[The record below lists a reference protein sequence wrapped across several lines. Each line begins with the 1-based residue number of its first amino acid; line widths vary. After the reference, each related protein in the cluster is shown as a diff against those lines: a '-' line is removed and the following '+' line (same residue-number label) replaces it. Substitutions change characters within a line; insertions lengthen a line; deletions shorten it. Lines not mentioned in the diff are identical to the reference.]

1 VVALSHRR
9 RGPSGFAA
17 GRARPG
23 PSRAVPLRTRLRG
36 VGTAGSRRLRSTT
49 YLRKWLV
56 LGVLVGV
63 IAGLGALVFYNALD
77 LATHLF
83 LRDLAG
89 YQPPTPAGEGG
100 LAGDSHF
107 TRPWAIPLVVGLGG
121 LLSGL
126 IVFNFAP
133 EAEGHGTDAAIAAV
147 HDNPRGVRA
156 RAVVVK
162 IVASAITIGAGGSG
176 GREGPTAQISAGFG
190 SFLSRALNLEPADGR
205 ILVSIGIG
213 SGIGSI
219 FGAPLGGAL
228 LSAEI
233 LYRDDIEVEAIV
245 PGIIAAVVGYTVFSA
260 VQGFAPLFGFASGS
274 YQFLQPLALVWFGL
288 IGILGGLV
296 GLAYAK
302 VFYAT
307 AGAFSGLRIARALKP
322 AIGGVLVGLIALAL
336 PGVLGTGYG
345 WIQKSLGHQLLG
357 LPLWVVLALPAAKIL
372 TTSLSI
378 GSGGSGGIF
387 GPGMV
392 IGAFTGASVWR
403 LLEPIAPDI
412 PHSPAPF
419 VIVGMMAC
427 FGGISRAPLA
437 VMLMT
442 AEMTGSLAVLAPAMV
457 AVGLSTLIV
466 RRADDTIYRSQLA
479 SRADSPAHRLQAGM
493 PLLGSIPVAQVM
505 GAPRVIFDARN
516 SATEAVA
523 KLEREGLPG
532 APVVDENGVF
542 IGTVNARALQE
553 TSLPVDPDSELES
566 DHGPEVGRLADPTAP
581 TVLGT
586 DRLTTALE
594 ALMNAGTNW
603 IPVVDED
610 RRVIG
615 ILSTSA
621 VVRGYREGLA
631 AGLRQVSHIAPHAI
645 SLDVRVAPGS
655 PSAGHTLAELALP
668 PGTIVMSLQ
677 RGSDQLLPRGDTV
690 IESGDTLGVL
700 TREVDLE
707 HVRRT
712 FSASPED
719 SPEQS

>member
-1 VVALSHRR
+1 
-9 RGPSGFAA
+9 
-17 GRARPG
+17 
-23 PSRAVPLRTRLRG
+23 
-36 VGTAGSRRLRSTT
+36 
-49 YLRKWLV
+49 
-56 LGVLVGV
+56 
-63 IAGLGALVFYNALD
+63 
-77 LATHLF
+77 
-83 LRDLAG
+83 
-89 YQPPTPAGEGG
+89 
-100 LAGDSHF
+100 
-107 TRPWAIPLVVGLGG
+107 
-121 LLSGL
+121 
-126 IVFNFAP
+126 
-133 EAEGHGTDAAIAAV
+133 
-147 HDNPRGVRA
+147 
-156 RAVVVK
+156 
-162 IVASAITIGAGGSG
+162 
-176 GREGPTAQISAGFG
+176 GFG
-190 SFLSRALNLEPADGR
+190 SFLARVLNLGPADGR

-274 YQFLQPLALVWFGL
+274 YQFLHPLALVWFAL

-479 SRADSPAHRLQAGM
+479 NRADSPAHRLQAGM
-493 PLLGSIPVAQVM
+493 PLLGSIAVTQVM

-516 SATEAVA
+516 SAAEAAA
-523 KLEREGLPG
+523 KLQRENLPG

-542 IGTVNARALQE
+542 IGTVSARALQE
-553 TSLPVDPDSELES
+553 ASPLPDPEVSPEAN
-566 DHGPEVGRLADPTAP
+566 HGPDVGRLADPTAP
-581 TVLGT
+581 TVVPT

-594 ALMNAGTNW
+594 SLMNAGANW
-603 IPVVDED
+603 IPVLDED
-610 RRVIG
+610 RRVVG
-615 ILSTSA
+615 IMSTSG
-621 VVRGYREGLA
+621 VVRGYRQGLT
-631 AGLRQVSHIAPHAI
+631 AGLRQVSQIAPHAV
-645 SLDVRVAPGS
+645 SLDVRVAEGS
-655 PSAGHTLAELALP
+655 PAVGRSLRHLGLP
-668 PGTIVMSLQ
+668 PGTIVMTLQ
-677 RGSDQLLPRGDTV
+677 RNKDQLLPRGDME
-690 IESGDTLGVL
+690 IEVDDTLGVL
-700 TREVDLE
+700 TREIDLE
-707 HVRRT
+707 KVRRT
-712 FSASPED
+712 FAAPAGD
-719 SPEQS
+719 SSEQS